1 VATAAVPSSHHHPT
15 ARRRP
20 SRQLGQVGGDKRP
33 ISLGGG
39 LQQVPRAV
47 AVAAAVAA
55 AEVGGPLQPVGV
67 LLGVE
72 AQVPG
77 HPPQQGHGAPMQG
90 RMHGVQGVQG
100 VQEAVDGAQAVR
112 HKTPA
117 GVVPIRRRHRAAG
130 TCDAYCERGCDLI
143 LFTMISGFHLR
154 KAARLE
160 PAKQNTILPTMAD
173 ELDRPTICET

>member
-1 VATAAVPSSHHHPT
+1 MNLTPSVATAVVPSSHQPM
-15 ARRRP
+15 ARRQP

-39 LQQVPRAV
+39 LQRVPRLV
-47 AVAAAVAA
+47 AVAAAAAA

-72 AQVPG
+72 AQVLG

-90 RMHGVQGVQG
+90 RMHGVQEAV
-100 VQEAVDGAQAVR
+100 VQEAVVQEAADGAQAVQ

-117 GVVPIRRRHRAAG
+117 GVVPIRKHRAAG

-143 LFTMISGFHLR
+143 LFSMISGFHLR
-154 KAARLE
+154 EAGSLE
-160 PAKQNTILPTMAD
+160 TAKQNKYCQPWLGS
-173 ELDRPTICET
+173 